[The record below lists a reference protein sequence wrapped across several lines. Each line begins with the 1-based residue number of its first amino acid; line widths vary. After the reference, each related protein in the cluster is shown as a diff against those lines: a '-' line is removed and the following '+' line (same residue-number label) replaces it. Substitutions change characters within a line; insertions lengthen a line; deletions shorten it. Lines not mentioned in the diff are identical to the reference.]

1 MWIARPTQHVVSL
14 RFSHQK
20 GYQHAEQR
28 GLLHD
33 KANVP
38 AGRVHCR
45 CISSDLIWQLPVI
58 YTGICQIT
66 SGLNF
71 SRPRCVFHQ
80 VTFPLAFAHC
90 TFFPDGFAHYYSE
103 PAIHQDPTVMYQD
116 RRTVFYETLPD
127 KIRSVLFYGIARRCR
142 WSAGTS
148 PSFSC
153 VLCRLL
159 PDKADNH
166 AALLCHSTPCLCRS
180 IFSASAGP
188 ETHKTVVHDRSVSQP
203 Q

>member
-116 RRTVFYETLPD
+116 RRKRYLIKFVQYCFMESLADAVGLQGHRLRFRVFYVVYCQIKLIIMLLYFATVL
-127 KIRSVLFYGIARRCR
+127 RASVGQYSQHRQALRRIKR
-142 WSAGTS
+142 
-148 PSFSC
+148 
-153 VLCRLL
+153 
-159 PDKADNH
+159 
-166 AALLCHSTPCLCRS
+166 
-180 IFSASAGP
+180 
-188 ETHKTVVHDRSVSQP
+188 
-203 Q
+203 